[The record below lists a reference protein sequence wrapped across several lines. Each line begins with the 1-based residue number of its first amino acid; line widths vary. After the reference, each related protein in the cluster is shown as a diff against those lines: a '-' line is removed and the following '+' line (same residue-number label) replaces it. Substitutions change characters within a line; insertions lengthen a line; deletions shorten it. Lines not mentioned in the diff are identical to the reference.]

1 MQSQQFSTGTEI
13 IYEYNGTDI
22 WTEPEEMWNITKIEE
37 LLELLKISKIKER
50 VKFLAKKHNCDISE
64 INVRFTE

>member
-1 MQSQQFSTGTEI
+1 MI